1 VALRV
6 RLLGGLDVDG
16 VEFSRLGSRKARTML
31 ARLALGR
38 GAPVPADAL
47 IDVVWPGAD
56 RPQRPNDQL
65 SVLASR
71 MRSVLGGPA
80 LPRQGRG
87 YALALDWLD
96 IDAVADLVGEARKRL
111 DGGALAPAR
120 SAIEAAIALD
130 RGSLLPEEEGDW
142 IDAERAAAARTGV
155 LARMTAAEIAL
166 AAGDPWTAAQAAQAA
181 RDLDRYDESAL
192 RLLMSALA
200 GSGRSAQGIS
210 AYLDF
215 QGVIREELGVD
226 PDPATTA
233 SYMELLRVERTA
245 PAAPV
250 RPARAGLVGRAA
262 EVRRLDEALA
272 EARGRR
278 VVLVA
283 VYGEAGIGKTRLLD
297 FWADG
302 RTDAT
307 VLRAVGSELGG
318 DLPLQPL
325 LDAVAIWLRRNPHRE
340 PELLGGP
347 AQALAPLIGAGA
359 VDDVGVGRVLALFG
373 DARSAGPSVLF
384 AALDTVVGRLAAGGP
399 VVLAI
404 DDGHW
409 LDRATSSWLRHAQVR
424 LADHQLL
431 VVFACRP
438 GEGRPPPATEIVHMG
453 PLDLAAVTELVGSP
467 RAARLHERSGGHP
480 LFLMELMHANGDDD
494 LPASIRDAVVERCER
509 TGPAAATLRTAA
521 VLGPEVDLDLVSAVL
536 GAPPTVLLD
545 HFEEGVRRHL
555 LVEDGHGFRFRH
567 QLIREA
573 LCLATGPGRT
583 ALLHRTAA
591 RSLRARGRRAD
602 PLDVAYHARL
612 GGDLTLAA
620 HALADAGDLAAA
632 RYDHDES
639 LRLFDTALST
649 EDLPELRLRRAR
661 AALPAG
667 RYEEA
672 AADAG
677 AALAGGVG
685 AEGMETAAIA
695 AYLARDFRRCRRLAE
710 DGARLAGDAVLRA
723 SCLSLAGRVCHV
735 DGDLAA
741 ADRSLALAREA
752 APPEV
757 RPLAQLWTAPLWTD
771 RGEPSAALDLLG
783 EAAPALVARHPFVE
797 PHRHLAAA
805 QALGLLGRADEALAE
820 LAQVDRTAA
829 EQRTERFA
837 ARADNCRAWILRNVG
852 AHDEADARNDAAYAR
867 TVGEAVWT
875 EPTADALLGLAD
887 GRLRAGEPGA
897 ARVLLDRYRAEA
909 AAPHPFAW
917 RQVLRATLLGG
928 WCSLTGGDAAA
939 ALAAAADIVA
949 EAEAL
954 VVPRYAALGRAL
966 AAAAG
971 GEPLDGAEVR
981 RYAPLEADWLAAMA
995 GRDEQR

>member
-1 VALRV
+1 VTLRV

-47 IDVVWPGAD
+47 VDVVWPGAD

-65 SVLASR
+65 SVLVSR
-71 MRSVLGGPA
+71 LRSVLGGPA

-87 YALALDWLD
+87 YALVLDWLD
-96 IDAVADLVGEARKRL
+96 VDAVADLVGEARKRL
-111 DGGALAPAR
+111 EGGALAPAR

-130 RGSLLPEEEGDW
+130 RGSLLPDEEGDW

-155 LARMTAAEIAL
+155 LARTTAAEVAL
-166 AAGDPWTAAQAAQAA
+166 AGGDPWTAAQAAQAA
-181 RDLDRYDESAL
+181 LDLDRYDEGAL

-200 GSGRSAQGIS
+200 ASGRSAQAIS

-215 QGVIREELGVD
+215 QSVIREELGVD

-233 SYMELLRVERTA
+233 SYVELLRVERAA
-245 PAAPV
+245 PAMPV

-262 EVRRLDEALA
+262 EVHHLDEALA
-272 EARGRR
+272 EARGGR

-297 FWADG
+297 FWAEG

-307 VLRAVGSELGG
+307 VLRAAGSELGG

-325 LDAVAIWLRRNPHRE
+325 LDAVALWLRRNPHQE
-340 PELLGGP
+340 HELLGGA
-347 AQALAPLIGAGA
+347 AQALAPLVGAGT
-359 VDDVGVGRVLALFG
+359 VDDPGIGRVIALFG
-373 DARSAGPSVLF
+373 DARAAGPSVLF
-384 AALDTVVGRLAAGGP
+384 AALDTVVGRLASTGP
-399 VVLAI
+399 VMLLI

-409 LDRATSSWLRHAQVR
+409 LDSATLGWLRHAQVR
-424 LADHQLL
+424 LADLPVL
-431 VVFACRP
+431 VVIALRP
-438 GEGRPPPATEIVHMG
+438 GEGSPPSGTDTIHMG

-480 LFLMELMHANGDDD
+480 LFLMELMHASGEDD
-494 LPASIRDAVVERCER
+494 LPASIRDAVVERCEQ

-545 HFEEGVRRHL
+545 HLEEGVRRHL
-555 LVEDGHGFRFRH
+555 LVEDGRGFRFRH

-583 ALLHRTAA
+583 ALLHRTAGQ
-591 RSLRARGRRAD
+591 SLRARGRRAD
-602 PLDVAYHARL
+602 PLDVAHHARL

-632 RYDHDES
+632 RYDHDEA
-639 LRLFDTALST
+639 LRLFDAALSA
-649 EDLPELRLRRAR
+649 DDVPELRLRRAR
-661 AALPAG
+661 AALAAG
-667 RYEEA
+667 RHEEA

-685 AEGMETAAIA
+685 AEGMEVAAIA

-741 ADRSLALAREA
+741 ADLALAAARET

-771 RGEPSAALDLLG
+771 RGDPSAALDLLG
-783 EAAPALVARHPFVE
+783 EAASAFVARHPFVE

-805 QALGLLGRADEALAE
+805 QALGMLGRADEALAE

-829 EQRTERFA
+829 EQRTERFT

-852 AHDEADARNDAAYAR
+852 AFDEADARNEAAYAR
-867 TVGEAVWT
+867 SAGETVWI
-875 EPTADALLGLAD
+875 EPVADALLGLAD

-897 ARVLLDRYRAEA
+897 ARVLLDRYLTEA
-909 AAPHPFAW
+909 AAPHSFAW
-917 RQVLRATLLGG
+917 RHMLRATLLRG
-928 WCSLTGGDAAA
+928 WCSLAEGDVAA
-939 ALAAAADIVA
+939 ALAAAADVVA

-954 VVPRYAALGRAL
+954 VVPRYAVLGRAVG
-966 AAAAG
+966 AAAR
-971 GEPLDGAEVR
+971 GEPLDGAQVR
-981 RYAPLEADWLAAMA
+981 RYAPLEAGWLTAMA
-995 GRDEQR
+995 DRHEQR